1 MFLFRVVI
9 VDQLKEIVGVD
20 RVIIDEI
27 VLKKNSIDC
36 FRKFLDI
43 YGIYILSI
51 LVVVVKFGF
60 IE

>member
-1 MFLFRVVI
+1 MFLFCVVI

-20 RVIIDEI
+20 CVIIDEI

-36 FRKFLDI
+36 FCKFLDI
-43 YGIYILSI
+43 YGIYILLIS
-51 LVVVVKFGF
+51 VVVVKFGF